1 MFALLMVVAILF
13 HAPCSCEP
21 FIDEPA
27 LQKGDVKAA
36 YLGIKET
43 EMKDEKDGYEDN
55 GEGYDTFPDELVP
68 LWSENLQAEPS
79 SRDKEVYSD
88 DFEDDDY
95 EDYNGELPKDS
106 KWALSDIA
114 KGEPAEG
121 EDSAEVKFNGAV
133 DGDEETYDWN
143 LAGNSERVGD
153 DVGKDRADEEGES
166 KGMQVNV
173 LSYQNFARRHGKII
187 MVI

>member
-43 EMKDEKDGYEDN
+43 EMKGEEDGYEDN
-55 GEGYDTFPDELVP
+55 GEVYDIFPDELVP

-79 SRDKEVYSD
+79 SRDTDVYSD
-88 DFEDDDY
+88 DFEDNDY
-95 EDYNGELPKDS
+95 ENYNGELPKDS
-106 KWALSDIA
+106 KLALSDA
-114 KGEPAEG
+114 DKGEPAKG
-121 EDSAEVKFNGAV
+121 EDPAEEKFNGAV
-133 DGDEETYDWN
+133 DGDEETVDWN
-143 LAGNSERVGD
+143 VAGNSERVGD

-166 KGMQVNV
+166 RGKHVNV
-173 LSYQNFARRHGKII
+173 LS
-187 MVI
+187 